1 MSGISRTF
9 RDRLKLA
16 LSEDT
21 RSQREIARVSG
32 YSDAYI
38 RRIVTG
44 RRSNPTLGFVETM
57 SQMLGRDPAWMLGL
71 KENDYV

>member
-1 MSGISRTF
+1 MSGISQAF

-16 LSEDT
+16 LSEDP

-32 YSDAYI
+32 YNDGYI
-38 RRIVTG
+38 RRLLNGT
-44 RRSNPTLGFVETM
+44 RSNPTLGFIETM
-57 SQMLGRDPAWMLGL
+57 SLTLGRDPAWMLGL

>member
-9 RDRLKLA
+9 RNRLKLA
-16 LSEDT
+16 LSDDA

-38 RRIVTG
+38 SRLLNG
-44 RRSNPTLGFVETM
+44 KRSNPTLGFVETM

>member
-1 MSGISRTF
+1 MSGISRAF

-16 LSEDT
+16 LSEDP
-21 RSQREIARVSG
+21 RSQREIAKVSG

-38 RRIVTG
+38 SRLLNG

-57 SQMLGRDPAWMLGL
+57 SLMLGRDPAWMLGL